1 MSITDTDIVAIK
13 SVLCAATSNL
23 DRPQQIQLSVS
34 AASAN
39 RSSASALIDSCSSFE
54 NVYETFTFTRP
65 FTSVTISNQKLQA
78 CVMNEEKSCGWGDV
92 LEVYQ
97 TEGHTTR
104 ENVRLIAMDIGRRR
118 IKETERRN
126 MFVADGTQLYDKVTV
141 SQSRNQKFI
150 SGNGVFYFV
159 IFFLPF
165 PLFFPRLAVAP

>member
-104 ENVRLIAMDIGRRR
+104 ENVRLIAMDIGRRDVICLSLMALSSMIR
-118 IKETERRN
+118 LQCHKAVTRN
-126 MFVADGTQLYDKVTV
+126 LFRGMGC
-141 SQSRNQKFI
+141 FI
-150 SGNGVFYFV
+150 SSFSSF
-159 IFFLPF
+159 PF
-165 PLFFPRLAVAP
+165 PSFSPASQWPLKSS